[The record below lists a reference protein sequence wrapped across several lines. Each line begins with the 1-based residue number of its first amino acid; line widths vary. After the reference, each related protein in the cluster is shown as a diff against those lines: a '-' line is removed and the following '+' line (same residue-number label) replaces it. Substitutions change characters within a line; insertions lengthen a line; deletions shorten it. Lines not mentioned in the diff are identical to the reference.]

1 MRSKQILKISG
12 WDSLITSELGTLK
25 SWFWLCFLPVLLSA
39 VLMKDV
45 REIFN
50 LGFSL
55 NFYMFQGGTNF
66 GLIGGAQSAEGY
78 TPVVT
83 SYGEYWSSELP
94 PT

>member
-1 MRSKQILKISG
+1 
-12 WDSLITSELGTLK
+12 
-25 SWFWLCFLPVLLSA
+25 
-39 VLMKDV
+39 MKDV